1 MVGAGRQAR
10 SNLRKELM
18 TAHTV
23 ARLVIERPMEFF
35 FLAAHDR
42 SPQSRCDRRLC
53 SPVRRASHAQLGNA
67 CCFTIV
73 PAAETWVASLK
84 IDRSKRVTQNSRS
97 CSPWMI
103 SSRLNVHRKPKKAPQ
118 LPRPLFTVLHE
129 PLNETREGRQ
139 VTPVAGGN

>member
-1 MVGAGRQAR
+1 MVGAGRQAS

-23 ARLVIERPMEFF
+23 ARLVIEHPMEFF

-42 SPQSRCDRRLC
+42 SPQSRCDRRLR

-67 CCFTIV
+67 CCFATV
-73 PAAETWVASLK
+73 PAAEAWVASLK

-97 CSPWMI
+97 SRAWI
-103 SSRLNVHRKPKKAPQ
+103 TSSRLNVHRKPKKAPQ
-118 LPRPLFTVLHE
+118 LPRLWFLV
-129 PLNETREGRQ
+129 
-139 VTPVAGGN
+139 